1 MTGAPIDDDQ
11 PRASSFRT
19 GWRALIALTDERDAA
34 RLVRA
39 LPPTVDPTR
48 VSPADAFAV
57 AGDRSFQLIFADL
70 ADAELLHGT
79 GCEPRPQSPCP
90 LLYLTT
96 ADSLE
101 PRWPKVVRFRVR
113 TLVDIEL
120 VDDPVLFEPIVEST
134 LGGLRIDLQ
143 SLFGGADSVTAR
155 TIDKESRRTDAVSE
169 VLHRLQEF
177 DPSQLQLT
185 HYRLVLEEI
194 LNNAMRHASSAPP
207 SHGTDDG
214 QEVGRSGGVDQ
225 IKLTSLVTPEVFA
238 VNVTDGA
245 GMLTGE
251 MVRNAISH
259 QLAGEGDFDGSGRG
273 LFIAYSLANLLSVAV
288 DPGQRTDVLAIFRH
302 ALPKEHKALIV
313 NASA

>member
-1 MTGAPIDDDQ
+1 MK
-11 PRASSFRT
+11 
-19 GWRALIALTDERDAA
+19 
-34 RLVRA
+34 V
-39 LPPTVDPTR
+39 TR
-48 VSPADAFAV
+48 IWQEV
-57 AGDRSFQLIFADL
+57 
-70 ADAELLHGT
+70 
-79 GCEPRPQSPCP
+79 
-90 LLYLTT
+90 
-96 ADSLE
+96 
-101 PRWPKVVRFRVR
+101 
-113 TLVDIEL
+113 
-120 VDDPVLFEPIVEST
+120 FEPILEST

-143 SLFGGADSVTAR
+143 SLLGGAGSVTAR

-207 SHGTDDG
+207 SHGTGG